1 MLLTICIALLILAI
15 FDKPVDKILGRLK
28 GISWKEAISDSWNNI
43 VRFSKR
49 AGRDVTRTALLFFY
63 TLKDGELTITE
74 KALLYAGI
82 AYVII
87 PNDLLP
93 RRVLGMLGIVDD
105 VAISAWIYNKIQQH
119 ITPTIIQQTEDVLTS
134 WFGTEVVIGPAPTR

>member
-1 MLLTICIALLILAI
+1 MLLIICITLLVLAI

-28 GISWKEAISDSWNNI
+28 DISWKDAISDSWNNI

-63 TLKDGELTITE
+63 TLKNGELTTTE

-82 AYVII
+82 AYIII
-87 PNDLLP
+87 PTDLMP
-93 RRVLGMLGIVDD
+93 RRVLGLLGIVDD
-105 VAISAWIYNKIQQH
+105 VAVSAWIYNKIQQH
-119 ITPTIIQQTEDVLTS
+119 ITPAIMQQTEDTLTS
-134 WFGTEVVIGPAPTR
+134 WFGPEVVIEPVPTR